1 MNSKVALA
9 TARAELLYTQKH
21 VPNKLWHL
29 AAPVTT
35 IGICRGTNGD
45 IAALV
50 IVPGFAISM
59 ITSAYILDRYDEEKK
74 LLIKCAQ
81 LEAELKEMKD

>member
-21 VPNKLWHL
+21 LPNKLWHL
-29 AAPVTT
+29 AVPFTT
-35 IGICRGTNGD
+35 IGMCWIGNCD
-45 IAALV
+45 VAALA
-50 IVPGFAISM
+50 IVPVLFISGV
-59 ITSAYILDRYDEEKK
+59 TSALILDRYHEEKR